1 MKTTNMLLIILGIV
15 IFFVS
20 LFGGGLLFKLPI
32 PSIFLSI
39 LWILGVILVAL
50 GLELNQKEK
59 KSK

>member
-1 MKTTNMLLIILGIV
+1 MKPTNMLLIILGIV

-32 PSIFLSI
+32 PGIFLSI
-39 LWILGVILVAL
+39 FWILGVILVAL